1 MYINAHAFLLPLYLH
16 ICVFLWKTVIHHV
29 PCSSSS
35 PSSSVL
41 MQPHIIPNL
50 SPSLPLSEPLC
61 PHYSPPSYNDLVIT
75 GAAFPA
81 LVSRGVWGLIG
92 TEWVWVAVRPDWHR
106 TGIQGYPLQ
115 ELYYRVY
122 IQALTL
128 KNSTSTDKKCFKHT
142 NTCMF
147 LCVVYSKTL
156 YFSLLL
162 LLSCFIHKMCK
173 NMFFAPPARAICQTG
188 IDCKFLNPWFQKKRH
203 KKGIWCQLILEDS
216 IHLIHLLRTFI
227 SDQSSVEMSICNTCE
242 EIAQFLY
249 LLFFFYLNIS
259 VDCMFWAFKL
269 FIRIEAHLSK
279 EWVGLCLEQWWRP
292 VWFYCKSG
300 KG

>member
-16 ICVFLWKTVIHHV
+16 ICVFLWKNVIHHV

-41 MQPHIIPNL
+41 MQPLIIPNL

-61 PHYSPPSYNDLVIT
+61 PRYSPPSYNDLVIT

-92 TEWVWVAVRPDWHR
+92 TEWVRVCVAVRPDWHR

-122 IQALTL
+122 IQGLTL
-128 KNSTSTDKKCFKHT
+128 KHSTSTNKKCFKHT

-147 LCVVYSKTL
+147 KCVVYSKTL
-156 YFSLLL
+156 YFYFWVVLFIKCAKTCCFFCPPLLEQFVKL
-162 LLSCFIHKMCK
+162 GLTANFWTHGFRRK
-173 NMFFAPPARAICQTG
+173 
-188 IDCKFLNPWFQKKRH
+188 D
-203 KKGIWCQLILEDS
+203 KKGIWWQLILEES
-216 IHLIHLLRTFI
+216 MHLIHLLRTFI
-227 SDQSSVEMSICNTCE
+227 SDQSCVEMSICNTWE

-249 LLFFFYLNIS
+249 LLFFFFYLNIP

-269 FIRIEAHLSK
+269 CVRIEAHLSK
-279 EWVGLCLEQWWRP
+279 EWVGLCLEQWWNP
-292 VWFYCKSG
+292 VWF
-300 KG
+300 